1 MDKCIVVLINNNQ
14 ARFFT
19 LEAAEWPE
27 YESGPNLVEQ
37 KSLAYSTDNYSQKLW
52 QTIVNREQQNS
63 PKSDRIHGKFERK
76 FAQQITSEIINLIRI
91 CQGKKLILVAQYQ
104 TLNLIKKFFTP
115 TIFNNLQ
122 IEEIPKDISYFKVN
136 QIHQY
141 LAQKKLVPACQKI
154 VYPR

>member
-1 MDKCIVVLINNNQ
+1 MDKCIVVIINNSQ
-14 ARFFT
+14 ARFFA

-37 KSLAYSTDNYSQKLW
+37 KSLSYSTDNYSRKLW
-52 QTIVNREQQNS
+52 QKISDRELQNS
-63 PKSDRIHGKFERK
+63 QKNDRSHYKFERQ
-76 FAQQITSEIINLIRI
+76 FAREITSEIINLIRL
-91 CQGKKLILVAQYQ
+91 CQGQKLILVAQDRI
-104 TLNLIKKFFTP
+104 LNIIKKIFTP

-122 IEEIPKDISYFKVN
+122 IEEIPKDISHFNVN

-141 LAQKKLVPACQKI
+141 LAQKKFIPACQKI